1 MIQAEEKLVT
11 QLVSQ
16 IEYTLF
22 LGPCESIRNWP
33 SARKT
38 FRDAAAT
45 LRGHEISKNVGQTKK
60 DIENEVNSLLMGNVS
75 VKRRATGEA
84 KAIRG
89 FKTGG
94 KEVKGSKEIIPYKFW
109 KMLSPDAQALIRSGG
124 EGKIGLVSEGGVKA
138 SSHEGGKLSKTN
150 KGRRNRLLRLCTVD
164 GKQSP
169 SAAKDLDDLLAS
181 VGKP

>member
-1 MIQAEEKLVT
+1 
-11 QLVSQ
+11 
-16 IEYTLF
+16 
-22 LGPCESIRNWP
+22 
-33 SARKT
+33 
-38 FRDAAAT
+38 
-45 LRGHEISKNVGQTKK
+45 
-60 DIENEVNSLLMGNVS
+60 MGNCS

-84 KAIRG
+84 KAIMG

-94 KEVKGSKEIIPYKFW
+94 QEVKGSKEMVPYKFW
-109 KMLSPDAQALIRSGG
+109 KMLYPDAQTLIRLGG
-124 EGKIGLVSEGGVKA
+124 EGKIVLVTEGGVKA
-138 SSHEGGKLSKTN
+138 SSHGGGKLSKTN